1 MATLILMRCT
11 DDRKKINKHPAPLT
25 GDIQCA
31 IKDNS
36 SIINPVMI
44 ISKERL
50 GDQWAAA
57 NYANIPDYGGRYYFI
72 NNIEVMTGGR
82 IALHMTVDPLMTY
95 AGELMSTSF
104 MVARSEV
111 KGSPYFI
118 DAEKAL
124 QGNKVVYYDIL
135 GNIPQDATG
144 NKYVLTVAGG
154 F

>member
-1 MATLILMRCT
+1 MAKLTLMKCT
-11 DDRKKINKHPAPLT
+11 DDRKKINKNPAPLT
-25 GDIQCA
+25 GEIPCA
-31 IKDNS
+31 MKDNS
-36 SIINPVMI
+36 SIVNPVMI
-44 ISKERL
+44 ISKEKLR
-50 GDQWAAA
+50 DQWADA
-57 NYANIPDYGGRYYFI
+57 NYAYISDFGGRYYFI
-72 NNIEVMTGGR
+72 NDTETMTGGR
-82 IALHMTVDPLMTY
+82 IAFHMTVDPLMTY

-124 QGNKVVYYDIL
+124 QGNKVVDYDIL

>member
-1 MATLILMRCT
+1 MAKLILMKCT
-11 DDRKKINKHPAPLT
+11 DDRKKINKNPAPLT
-25 GDIQCA
+25 GEIQCA
-31 IKDNS
+31 MKDNS

-50 GDQWAAA
+50 GEQWAEA
-57 NYANIPDYGGRYYFI
+57 NYAYISDFGGRYYFI
-72 NNIEVMTGGR
+72 NDTEAMTGGR
-82 IALHMTVDPLMTY
+82 IAFHMTVDPLKTY

-104 MVARSEV
+104 MIARSEV

-124 QGNKVVYYDIL
+124 QGNKVVDYDIL
-135 GNIPQDATG
+135 GHIPQDTTG
-144 NKYVLTVAGG
+144 NKYVMTVAGG

>member
-1 MATLILMRCT
+1 MTKITLMHST
-11 DDRKKINKHPAPLT
+11 DDRKKINKNPAPLT
-25 GDIQCA
+25 GEIPCA

-44 ISKERL
+44 ISKNKL
-50 GDQWAAA
+50 GDQWAGA
-57 NYANIPDYGGRYYFI
+57 NYANIPAFGGRYYFI
-72 NNIEVMTGGR
+72 NNIEAMTGGR
-82 IALHMTVDPLMTY
+82 LAFHLTVDPLKTY
-95 AGELMSTSF
+95 AGELMSTNF
-104 MVARSEV
+104 MIARSET

-124 QGNKVVYYDIL
+124 QGNKVVDYDIL
-135 GNIPQDATG
+135 GHIPQDATG

>member
-1 MATLILMRCT
+1 MAKLTLMKCT
-11 DDRKKINKHPAPLT
+11 DDRKKINKKPAPLT
-25 GDIQCA
+25 GEIQCA
-31 IKDNS
+31 MKDNS

-50 GDQWAAA
+50 GEQWAEA
-57 NYANIPDYGGRYYFI
+57 NYANIPDFGGRFYFI

-82 IALHMTVDPLMTY
+82 IAFHMTVDPLKTY

-104 MVARSEV
+104 MIARSEK

-124 QGNKVVYYDIL
+124 QGNKVVDYDIL
-135 GNIPQDATG
+135 GNIPQDTTG